1 MSPPKYVD
9 LIALALALPVF
20 ILADFSLL
28 GYAVGAAVWL
38 VQRVVQS
45 VAARRAKEELAH
57 GERQRA
63 MGIVAGTGLGR
74 VWLMAAVVLVIG
86 LAVERQAG
94 LAAAVLIVVLFTISM
109 VAQGYRQLF
118 GEDADRAA
126 GSATRGR
133 VA

>member
-20 ILADFSLL
+20 LLADFSLL

-38 VQRVVQS
+38 VQRAVQS
-45 VAARRAKEELAH
+45 VAARRAQEELAN

-74 VWLMAAVVLVIG
+74 VWLMAAAVLVVG

-94 LAAAVLIVVLFTISM
+94 LAAAVLVVVLFTISM
-109 VAQGYRQLF
+109 VAQG
-118 GEDADRAA
+118 
-126 GSATRGR
+126 
-133 VA
+133 

>member
-9 LIALALALPVF
+9 LLALALALPVF
-20 ILADFSLL
+20 LLGDFPLL

-38 VQRVVQS
+38 VQRAVQS
-45 VAARRAKEELAH
+45 LAARRAQQELAR

-63 MGIVAGTGLGR
+63 MGIVAATGLGR
-74 VWLMAAVVLVIG
+74 VWLMSATVLVVG

-94 LAAAVLIVVLFTISM
+94 LAAAILVVVLFTISM
-109 VAQGYRQLF
+109 AAQGFRQLF
-118 GEDADRAA
+118 GDGAERPER
-126 GSATRGR
+126 RGESQG

>member
-9 LIALALALPVF
+9 LLVLALALPVF
-20 ILADFSLL
+20 LLADFSLL

-38 VQRVVQS
+38 LQRGVQS
-45 VAARRAKEELAH
+45 IAARRAKVELAH

-63 MGIVAGTGLGR
+63 MGIVAGSGLGR
-74 VWLMAAVVLVIG
+74 VWLMAAVVLVVG

-94 LAAAVLIVVLFTISM
+94 LAAAVLVVVLFTISIA
-109 VAQGYRQLF
+109 AQGYRQLF
-118 GEDADRAA
+118 GESTAERTE
-126 GSATRGR
+126 GK

>member
-20 ILADFSLL
+20 LLGDFPLL

-38 VQRVVQS
+38 VQRGVQS
-45 VAARRAKEELAH
+45 LAARRAKEELAH

-63 MGIVAGTGLGR
+63 MGIVAGSGLGR
-74 VWLMAAVVLVIG
+74 VWLMAAAVLVVG
-86 LAVERQAG
+86 AAVERQAG
-94 LAAAVLIVVLFTISM
+94 LAAAVLVVVLFTISLA
-109 VAQGYRQLF
+109 AQGYRQIF
-118 GEDADRAA
+118 GDGAER
-126 GSATRGR
+126 TQEK

>member
-9 LIALALALPVF
+9 LIVLALALPIF
-20 ILADFSLL
+20 ILGGFPML
-28 GYAVGAAVWL
+28 GYAVAAAVWL
-38 VQRVVQS
+38 IQRGVQAF
-45 VAARRAKEELAH
+45 AARRAKEELAH

-94 LAAAVLIVVLFTISM
+94 LAAAVLIVVLFTVSM

-118 GEDADRAA
+118 GADAEPGRGA
-126 GSATRGR
+126 SGR

>member
-38 VQRVVQS
+38 VQRAVQS
-45 VAARRAKEELAH
+45 VAARRAQEELAH

-74 VWLMAAVVLVIG
+74 VWLMAAAVLVVG

-94 LAAAVLIVVLFTISM
+94 LAAAVLVVVLFTISM
-109 VAQGYRQLF
+109 AAQGYRQLF
-118 GEDADRAA
+118 GEGAENGRRA
-126 GSATRGR
+126 SGR

>member
-9 LIALALALPVF
+9 LLALALALPVF
-20 ILADFSLL
+20 ILGNFPLL

-38 VQRVVQS
+38 AQRAVQS
-45 VAARRAKEELAH
+45 IAARRAREELAH

-74 VWLMAAVVLVIG
+74 VWLMAAAVLVVG

-94 LAAAVLIVVLFTISM
+94 LAAAVLVVVLFTISIA
-109 VAQGYRQLF
+109 AQGYRQLF
-118 GEDADRAA
+118 GEKTEPHQGRRA
-126 GSATRGR
+126 SGR
-133 VA
+133 PA

>member
-9 LIALALALPVF
+9 LLALALALPVF
-20 ILADFSLL
+20 LLGDFPML

-38 VQRVVQS
+38 LQRGVQM
-45 VAARRAKEELAH
+45 VAARRAEEELAH

-74 VWLMAAVVLVIG
+74 VWLMAAVVLVVG

-94 LAAAVLIVVLFTISM
+94 LAAAILVVVLFTISM

-118 GEDADRAA
+118 GGEGAA
-126 GSATRGR
+126 RRRQTEAGGA
-133 VA
+133 A

>member
-9 LIALALALPVF
+9 LLALALALPIFLVAGF
-20 ILADFSLL
+20 PML
-28 GYAVGAAVWL
+28 GYAVGAGVWL
-38 VQRVVQS
+38 IQRGVQS
-45 VAARRAKEELAH
+45 IAAKRAQEELAH
-57 GERQRA
+57 GEKQRA

-94 LAAAVLIVVLFTISM
+94 LAAAVLVVVLFTISM
-109 VAQGYRQLF
+109 AAQGYRQVF
-118 GEDADRAA
+118 GADSPRHRQTET
-126 GSATRGR
+126 GG

>member
-20 ILADFSLL
+20 LLANFSML

-38 VQRVVQS
+38 IQRAVQT
-45 VAARRAKEELAH
+45 VAARRVRSELAA

-63 MGIVAGTGLGR
+63 MGIAAGTGLGR
-74 VWLMAAVVLVIG
+74 VWLMALVVLVIG
-86 LAVERQAG
+86 LAVEREAG
-94 LAAAVLIVVLFTISM
+94 LSAAILVVVLFTISM
-109 VAQGYRQLF
+109 AAQAYRQLF
-118 GEDADRAA
+118 GEGAEPGRPP
-126 GSATRGR
+126 SGR

>member
-9 LIALALALPVF
+9 LIALALALPVC
-20 ILADFSLL
+20 ILGDFPLL

-38 VQRVVQS
+38 LQRAVQS

-74 VWLMAAVVLVIG
+74 VWLMAAAVLVVG

-94 LAAAVLIVVLFTISM
+94 LAAALLVVVLFTLSIA
-109 VAQGYRQLF
+109 AQGYRQLF
-118 GEDADRAA
+118 GEGAERPRRRHA
-126 GSATRGR
+126 GGD

>member
-9 LIALALALPVF
+9 LLALALALPVF
-20 ILADFSLL
+20 LLGDFPLL
-28 GYAVGAAVWL
+28 GYAVGAGVWI
-38 VQRVVQS
+38 VQQS
-45 VAARRAKEELAH
+45 LAARRAQEELAH

-74 VWLMAAVVLVIG
+74 VWLMAAVVLVVG

-94 LAAAVLIVVLFTISM
+94 LAAALLVVVLFTISM
-109 VAQGYRQLF
+109 AAQGFRQLF
-118 GEDADRAA
+118 GDGADRHDGRGA
-126 GSATRGR
+126 RGR

>member
-20 ILADFSLL
+20 LLANFSML

-38 VQRVVQS
+38 IQRGVQT
-45 VAARRAKEELAH
+45 VAARRVRSELAA

-63 MGIVAGTGLGR
+63 MGIAAGTGLGR
-74 VWLMAAVVLVIG
+74 VWLMALVVLVIG
-86 LAVERQAG
+86 LAVEREAG
-94 LAAAVLIVVLFTISM
+94 LSAAILVVVLFTISM
-109 VAQGYRQLF
+109 AAQAYRQLF
-118 GEDADRAA
+118 GA
-126 GSATRGR
+126 GAEPGGRPSGR

>member
-9 LIALALALPVF
+9 LLALALALPVF
-20 ILADFSLL
+20 LLADFSLL

-38 VQRVVQS
+38 VQRTVQS
-45 VAARRAKEELAH
+45 VAARRAQEELAH

-74 VWLMAAVVLVIG
+74 VWLMAAAVLVVG

-94 LAAAVLIVVLFTISM
+94 LAAAVLVVVLFTISM
-109 VAQGYRQLF
+109 AAQGFRQLF
-118 GEDADRAA
+118 GDGAERAA
-126 GSATRGR
+126 ESTTRGT

>member
-20 ILADFSLL
+20 LLAGFPML
-28 GYAVGAAVWL
+28 GYATGAAVWL

-45 VAARRAKEELAH
+45 VAARRAQKELAH

-74 VWLMAAVVLVIG
+74 VWLMAAAVLVVG

-94 LAAAVLIVVLFTISM
+94 LAAAVLVVVLFTISM
-109 VAQGYRQLF
+109 AAQGFRQLF
-118 GEDADRAA
+118 GDGADRGA
-126 GSATRGR
+126 GRRPSGR

>member
-9 LIALALALPVF
+9 LLALALALPIF
-20 ILADFSLL
+20 LLAGFPML
-28 GYAVGAAVWL
+28 GYAVAAAVWL
-38 VQRVVQS
+38 LQRGVQS
-45 VAARRAKEELAH
+45 VAARRAQEELEH
-57 GERQRA
+57 GEKQRA

-94 LAAAVLIVVLFTISM
+94 LAAAILIVVLFTLSM
-109 VAQGYRQLF
+109 VAQGYRQIF
-118 GEDADRAA
+118 GDGAPHRRQTET
-126 GSATRGR
+126 GG

>member
-9 LIALALALPVF
+9 LLALALALPVF
-20 ILADFSLL
+20 LVAGFPML

-38 VQRVVQS
+38 VQRGVQS

-74 VWLMAAVVLVIG
+74 VWLMAAVVLVVG
-86 LAVERQAG
+86 LAIERQAG
-94 LAAAVLIVVLFTISM
+94 LAAAVLVVVLFTISIA
-109 VAQGYRQLF
+109 AQGYQQLF
-118 GEDADRAA
+118 GDGARQDRGA
-126 GSATRGR
+126 RGR

>member
-9 LIALALALPVF
+9 LLALALALPVF
-20 ILADFSLL
+20 LLGDFPLL

-38 VQRVVQS
+38 LQRAVQS
-45 VAARRAKEELAH
+45 VAARRAQEELAH

-74 VWLMAAVVLVIG
+74 VWLMAAAVLVVG

-94 LAAAVLIVVLFTISM
+94 LAAAVLVVVLFTISM
-109 VAQGYRQLF
+109 AAQGYRQLF
-118 GEDADRAA
+118 GDGAEGEAARRAS
-126 GSATRGR
+126 GK

>member
-20 ILADFSLL
+20 LLGDFPLL

-38 VQRVVQS
+38 VQRAVQS
-45 VAARRAKEELAH
+45 LAARRAREELSH

-74 VWLMAAVVLVIG
+74 VWLIAAVVLVVG
-86 LAVERQAG
+86 LAVDEDGG
-94 LAAAVLIVVLFTISM
+94 LAAAVLLVFLFTISIA
-109 VAQGYRQLF
+109 AQAYRHLF
-118 GEDADRAA
+118 KEGA
-126 GSATRGR
+126 GRRDSGR